1 MRTTRAVLAL
11 ALAAGLATAACGT
24 GGGSSAPG
32 GAQTVDITYI
42 ADLSGPAAVY
52 GKPYVDGAKFQ
63 VDQINKAGG
72 VHGRQLTI
80 DVVDSGTDQKQAVA
94 AMTAAARG
102 DADVVMYAPIGS
114 LALPM
119 APIAQ
124 QSKVPFIVGQAA
136 SKGITEAGDHVYR
149 ITTNDIH
156 YWEPLIARMRDQ
168 NGVKSMAIVYASD
181 NTSTTEVAQQLP
193 DIAAKLGITVTDSVP
208 VKSNDVDYA
217 TPAAK
222 VLAGDPDGVVMM
234 AVGPGNAS
242 MITTL
247 RQRGF
252 DGVFFGGAS
261 LAGGALVPAAAEA
274 HDTYL
279 ATPFVASD
287 QLPWASGVDFT
298 KEYTAATGSAPDN
311 FSAGGHDQVEF
322 VHQALESLGDTPSDR
337 NALNGALATV
347 ASKGFAGATGDPVTF
362 ADRNAL
368 TPGVVAMW
376 DGTKLVLAP
385 GQTTGLMAPGT
396 S

>member
-1 MRTTRAVLAL
+1 MRTTRALLAL
-11 ALAAGLATAACGT
+11 ALVAGVTAACGT
-24 GGGSSAPG
+24 GGSTAG
-32 GAQTVDITYI
+32 GDDTTIDITYV

-52 GKPYVDGAKFQ
+52 GKPFVDGAKFQ
-63 VDQINKAGG
+63 VDQINRAGG
-72 VHGRQLTI
+72 VHGRQLAI

-94 AMTAAARG
+94 AMTQAARG
-102 DADVVMYAPIGS
+102 DADVVMYSPIGS

-124 QSKVPFIVGQAA
+124 QNGVPFIVGQAA
-136 SKGITEAGDHVYR
+136 TKGITEAGDHVYR
-149 ITTNDIH
+149 ITTNDIY
-156 YWEPLIARMRDQ
+156 YWEPLIQRMRDQ
-168 NGVKSMAIVYASD
+168 HGLTSMAIVYASD

-193 DIAAKLGITVTDSVP
+193 DLAAKLGVTVTDSVP

-252 DGVFFGGAS
+252 DGIFFGGAS
-261 LAGGALVPAAAEA
+261 LAGGALAPAAADA
-274 HDTYL
+274 RDTYL
-279 ATPFVASD
+279 ATPFVASEE
-287 QLPWASGVDFT
+287 LPWASGAQFT
-298 KEYTAATGSAPDN
+298 KDFTAATGAAPDN

-322 VHQALESLGDTPSDR
+322 VRQALESLGDTVPSR
-337 NALNGALATV
+337 EAINGALAQV
-347 ASKGFAGATGDPVTF
+347 AAKGFTGATGDPVVF
-362 ADRNAL
+362 KDRNAL
-368 TPGVVAMW
+368 SPGVIATW

-385 GQTTGLMAPGT
+385 GQTTGLYTPGA